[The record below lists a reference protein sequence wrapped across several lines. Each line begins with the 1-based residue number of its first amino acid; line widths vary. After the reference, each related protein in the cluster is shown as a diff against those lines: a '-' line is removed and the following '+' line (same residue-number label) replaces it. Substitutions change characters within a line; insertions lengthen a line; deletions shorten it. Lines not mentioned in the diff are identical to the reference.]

1 MKQVFRTIETGSPG
15 KLFVVISQA
24 CLAWVLAICVLLIDG
39 KSCAAAVPQDDVV
52 DQPRIG
58 RLVKVRL
65 PIDDNV
71 KREVR
76 SALENIIESVPLTVR
91 PDGRPVV
98 VLEFETASGKT
109 GRGSELEAC
118 QSLARTLMDR
128 RFNPIETIAYVPAA
142 ETFDSVANPLENDGV
157 TRLTGHAVL
166 VALAANQLAMAPNTA
181 IGDAGVDEPVVD
193 ELLSTIYRTLTANRG
208 RLPAS
213 AVASMLDPSVGLTR
227 VVKKGDQATYVNAAD
242 LKLIE
247 AKEIL
252 EDTETLAAVGK
263 RAVLTADQLQRWGL
277 INLFPEN
284 RSALEL
290 ALRLKADVLKD
301 QLFAGRDWKAI
312 HLPLPVSVDEKA
324 ERWIIK
330 TLNRKMAEGVNLV
343 IVTID
348 DSVGDVQGCLAVARQ
363 LAELRRQDVQTV
375 AFVRGNARGPVGL
388 VALACDHLILSP
400 TSKLGGYEEGG
411 EEQVDKSELDEVRP
425 AIQQLATAVEKDWS
439 IMMAM
444 LDPGLVVTRYKDTQ
458 RSGQVRLMTDEEA
471 ESLGE
476 GLARWKPQDVL
487 SVSSGLNASTADRFG
502 LTRLVAEDM
511 GQLQTFYQLEAAP
524 ETVELSASER
534 MVDRIATFFR
544 RPVIGLFLLMGAF
557 FFISNEIAA
566 PGLGVPGFLG
576 TMCLV
581 LYFWCHWF
589 GGETGV
595 FEILMFILGVVFIG
609 LEVFVIPG
617 FGVFGIGGICLVLA
631 SIVLAAQDS
640 FIIPTN
646 GKQLAQLPYS
656 LMPIVGAGLGFVLG
670 VVFLQKAFETSPF
683 LRRFMLQVPDRE
695 VTGLNDR
702 DPEATASWEHLLDE
716 TGTVVTRCIPAGKAR
731 INGRVYDV
739 ISTGQAIDKGQ
750 QVVVV
755 EAIANRVVIKAVE
768 AA

>member
-1 MKQVFRTIETGSPG
+1 MNSDFRTIKTGNF
-15 KLFVVISQA
+15 LIA
-24 CLAWVLAICVLLIDG
+24 NRLTCLAWSLAISVLLFG
-39 KSCAAAVPQDDVV
+39 SNCCAAIFPQGEAI
-52 DQPRIG
+52 DQARIG

-71 KREVR
+71 KREIR
-76 SALENIIESVPLTVR
+76 SALDAIVETVPLTVR
-91 PDGRPVV
+91 ADGRPVV
-98 VLEFETASGKT
+98 VLEFETAAGKT

-128 RFNPIETIAYVPAA
+128 RFNPIETVAYIPAA
-142 ETFDSVANPLENDGV
+142 ETFDSAANSLDNDGM

-166 VALAANQLAMAPNTA
+166 VALAANQLAMAPGTA

-213 AVASMLDPSVGLTR
+213 AVASMLDPSVGLVR
-227 VVKKGDQATYVNAAD
+227 VVKEGKQSVFVSAAE
-242 LKLIE
+242 LERIE
-247 AKEIL
+247 AKEL
-252 EDTETLAAVGK
+252 LGNADTLAAVGK
-263 RAVLTADQLQRWGL
+263 RAVLTADQLQGWGL
-277 INLFPEN
+277 ISQFPEN

-290 ALRLKADVLKD
+290 GLRLPKDVLKD
-301 QLFAGRDWKAI
+301 QLFAGRQWKAI

-330 TLNRKMAEGVNLV
+330 TMNRKMAQGVNLV
-343 IVTID
+343 IITID
-348 DSVGDVQGCLAVARQ
+348 DSIGDVQGCLAVARQ
-363 LAELRRQDVQTV
+363 LAEVRKQDVQTV

-400 TSKLGGYEEGG
+400 TAKLGGYEEGG
-411 EEQVDKSELDEVRP
+411 EEQIDKAELDEIRP

-458 RSGQVRLMTDEEA
+458 RSGQSRLMTDEEA

-476 GLARWKPQDVL
+476 QLDRWKPQDVL

-502 LTRLVAEDM
+502 LTRLLAEDM

-534 MVDRIATFFR
+534 VVDRIAMFFR
-544 RPVIGLFLLMGAF
+544 RPVVGLFLLMGAF
-557 FFISNEIAA
+557 FFISNEMAA

-581 LYFWCHWF
+581 LYFWSHWF
-589 GGETGV
+589 GGEAGV
-595 FEILMFILGVVFIG
+595 FEILMFVLGVVFIV

-617 FGVFGIGGICLVLA
+617 FGIFGVGGILLVLA

-646 GKQLAQLPYS
+646 GKELAQLPYS
-656 LMPIVGAGLGFVLG
+656 LMPIVGAGLGLVLG

-702 DPEATASWEHLLDE
+702 DPEATASWEYLLDE
-716 TGTVVTRCIPAGKAR
+716 KGTAVTRCIPAGKAK

-750 QVVVV
+750 KVVVV
-755 EAIANRVVIKAVE
+755 EAVANRVVVKAVE
-768 AA
+768 AT